1 MNTAVTV
8 GPTRRFPRSAAQSD
22 TESRIW
28 RGIWRTHF
36 YAGILSAPVLV
47 VFAITGLVILYTD
60 PIQSAVHRNLRT
72 VSSSSIADAN
82 APRRSLE
89 DQRVAVEKAFPAYS
103 VAGVTPPR
111 NVRATTKFALS
122 PKSGEGAVRHAF
134 VNPVSGEV
142 LGSMKEGDDV
152 VGLANRLH
160 ASLNNESFKVPIPSL
175 PAFALTSDAVV
186 KRIPVGRLLLEIVAG
201 WLLVL
206 AISGVYLWWPR
217 KHRASANQRG
227 IAAASGTSGTSRTIT
242 KRARW
247 RQLHSLPG
255 LVLSWVLLFFVVTG
269 MPWSPYWGSGWR
281 TVSGKLTPRASIDQ
295 PSSVVQRTGALDRFG
310 NKIPWVT
317 QETPVP
323 ASQTPAT
330 PGEPDGSS
338 AANVPSG
345 HNDSVSHRHAP
356 TVGGTQ
362 ATVLTLDDV
371 ARVAQQEKLAPGYS
385 IALPVDETKMVG
397 SGETTYTYGSYAL
410 AEPWPARID
419 RERTVYVD
427 QFSGKTLA
435 TSTPGDWGQGQ
446 LGTLTEFGVQTHMGT
461 QFGIVSRIV
470 MTLGCLTVLWSVFSA
485 TMMYTRRRRPGTAGL
500 PRRPRDVR
508 MAKKLLVMF
517 AMLSLVYPLWGASLV
532 LIVLFDRLVIRQVPK
547 LRVAF
552 GMRA

>member
-1 MNTAVTV
+1 MSEAITV
-8 GPTRRFPRSAAQSD
+8 GSTARSARSGVQSD
-22 TESRIW
+22 AASRMW
-28 RGIWRTHF
+28 RAIWRTHF

-47 VFAITGLVILYTD
+47 VFAISGLVILYTD
-60 PIQSAVHRNLRT
+60 PIRSVVHRNLMT
-72 VSSSSIADAN
+72 VSSSKPGDGVGSAGAV
-82 APRRSLE
+82 RRTLE
-89 DQRVAVEKAFPAYS
+89 EQRVAVEKAFPAYS
-103 VAGVTPPR
+103 VAGVTPSGK
-111 NVRATTKFALS
+111 VSATTKFALS
-122 PKSGEGAVRHAF
+122 PRSGEGSVRHAF
-134 VNPVSGEV
+134 VNPLSGEV
-142 LGSMKEGDDV
+142 LGSMKEGDDI
-152 VGLANRLH
+152 VGIANRLH
-160 ASLNNESFKVPIPSL
+160 GYLNNESFKVPIPSL

-186 KRIPVGRLLLEIVAG
+186 KKILLGRLLLEIVAG

-217 KHRASANQRG
+217 KNRASAVERG
-227 IAAASGTSGTSRTIT
+227 VSTASGTSTTFT

-255 LVLSWVLLFFVVTG
+255 LLLSWVLLFFVVTG
-269 MPWSPYWGSGWR
+269 MPWSPYWGDGWR
-281 TVSGKLTPRASIDQ
+281 TVAGKLTPRASTDQ

-323 ASQTPAT
+323 ASPTPTT
-330 PGEPDGSS
+330 PTAPAPSI
-338 AANVPSG
+338 VPSG

-362 ATVLTLDDV
+362 ATVLSLDDV
-371 ARVAQQEKLAPGYS
+371 ARVAQEEKLAPGYS
-385 IALPVDETKMVG
+385 IALPVDEAKIVA
-397 SGETTYTYGSYAL
+397 SGETTYTYGSFAL

-461 QFGIVSRIV
+461 QFGVVSRVV
-470 MTLGCLTVLWSVFSA
+470 MTLGCLTVLWNVFSA
-485 TMMYTRRRRPGTAGL
+485 TVMYTRRRRPGTTGL

-517 AMLSLVYPLWGASLV
+517 AVLSLVYPLWGASLALV
-532 LIVLFDRLVIRQVPK
+532 ALFDRLVIRQVPK

-552 GMRA
+552 GMRT